1 MRRVTP
7 KDPKVYYLPNEVNM
21 SKSVHKEVVN
31 KLEEVLEIVK
41 ELPQGYQYKVRE
53 LCACVE
59 TVVSMYDDVQ
69 RGVIPEVLV
78 KMRNGEPMDE
88 IPEEHHKEQEVESA
102 PVAPAGIEISK
113 PIKQK
118 LVLGSTSL

>member
-1 MRRVTP
+1 MTQ
-7 KDPKVYYLPNEVNM
+7 
-21 SKSVHKEVVN
+21 SVHKEVIN

-41 ELPQGYQYKVRE
+41 PLPQGYQYKVRE
-53 LCACVE
+53 LCACIE
-59 TVVSMYDDVQ
+59 TIVSMYDDVQ

-78 KMRNGEPMDE
+78 KMRNGEPLDE

>member
-7 KDPKVYYLPNEVNM
+7 KDPKVYYLPKEVNM
-21 SKSVHKEVVN
+21 TKSVHKEVVN
-31 KLEEVLEIVK
+31 KLEEVLQIVK

-53 LCACVE
+53 LCACIE

-69 RGVIPEVLV
+69 RGIIPEVLI

-88 IPEEHHKEQEVESA
+88 IPEEHYTEQEVEST
-102 PVAPAGIEISK
+102 PVATAEIDISK

>member
-1 MRRVTP
+1 MTQ
-7 KDPKVYYLPNEVNM
+7 
-21 SKSVHKEVVN
+21 SVHKEVVN
-31 KLEEVLEIVK
+31 KLEEVLKIV
-41 ELPQGYQYKVRE
+41 EVLPQGYQYKVRE

-69 RGVIPEVLV
+69 RGIIPEVLI

-88 IPEEHHKEQEVESA
+88 IPAEHHKEQVVENTPEAKSDI
-102 PVAPAGIEISK
+102 VASK
-113 PIKQK
+113 QIKTK

>member
-1 MRRVTP
+1 MT
-7 KDPKVYYLPNEVNM
+7 
-21 SKSVHKEVVN
+21 KSVHKEVVN
-31 KLEEVLEIVK
+31 KLEELLEIVK

-53 LCACVE
+53 LSACIE

-69 RGVIPEVLV
+69 KGNIPEVLI

-88 IPEEHHKEQEVESA
+88 IPEESHKEQEVESA

-113 PIKQK
+113 PVKQK

>member
-1 MRRVTP
+1 
-7 KDPKVYYLPNEVNM
+7 M

-31 KLEEVLEIVK
+31 KLEELLEIVK

-53 LCACVE
+53 LSACIE
-59 TVVSMYDDVQ
+59 TIVSMYDDVQ
-69 RGVIPEVLV
+69 RGIIPEVLI

-88 IPEEHHKEQEVESA
+88 IPEESHKEQEVESA

>member
-1 MRRVTP
+1 MT
-7 KDPKVYYLPNEVNM
+7 
-21 SKSVHKEVVN
+21 KSVHKEVVN
-31 KLEEVLEIVK
+31 KLEELLEIVK

-53 LCACVE
+53 LSACIE

-69 RGVIPEVLV
+69 KGNIPEVLI

-88 IPEEHHKEQEVESA
+88 IPEENHKEQEVESA

-113 PIKQK
+113 PVKQK
-118 LVLGSTSL
+118 LVLGNTSL